1 MGELEDFTWFTIK
14 RDLTKTNLNI
24 YQPDLINKMTQVFN
38 KNVKS
43 LMTFNILAT
52 PIRVLYVI
60 NKQTQKY
67 QIIYI
72 RVTGGA

>member
-52 PIRVLYVI
+52 PHKGIVR
-60 NKQTQKY
+60 NQ
-67 QIIYI
+67 
-72 RVTGGA
+72 